1 MPPTDPWLLDP
12 GIAFLN
18 HGSFGAC
25 PEPVLAAQ
33 AGWRER
39 MEREPVQFLGHELE
53 GLLAE
58 ARTEVARF
66 LGADPDDLAFVANAT
81 TGVNTVLRSLRFEPG
96 DELLTTDHEY
106 NATLNALAVAAERDS
121 ARLVIARVP
130 LPVRQPGDVI
140 DAILAAVT
148 PRTRL
153 LLVSHVTS
161 PTGLVFPVAD
171 IVRELSGR
179 GIDTLVDAAHA
190 PGMVPVDIDGLG
202 AAYWTGNAHKWLCA
216 PKGAAVLHVRRDR
229 QAATIRPLVISHGAN
244 DPRTGRSRFRL
255 EFDWTGTADPSAW
268 LTIPAAIR
276 FVGGL
281 MPGGWP
287 EVMAANR
294 SLALAG
300 RDLLC
305 ARLGVAAPA
314 PDSMIGAM
322 AAVPLPLSADRGDA
336 LAEDLYRAL
345 FEDDRIEVPINPWPV
360 PAARPPGAPPTA
372 ILVRISAQ
380 RYNSLDQFERLADA
394 LSRRLPARSP

>member
-18 HGSFGAC
+18 HGSYGAC
-25 PEPVLAAQ
+25 PAPILAAQ

-39 MEREPVQFLGHELE
+39 MEREPVRFLGRELE

-58 ARTEVARF
+58 ARTDVARY

-81 TGVNTVLRSLRFEPG
+81 SGVNTVLRWLRFEPG

-106 NATLNALAVAAERDS
+106 NATLNALAVAAERDG
-121 ARLVIARVP
+121 ATVVIARVS
-130 LPVRQPGDVI
+130 LPVRQPGDVVA
-140 DAILAAVT
+140 AILAAVT

-161 PTGLVFPVAD
+161 PTGLVFPIAE
-171 IVRELSGR
+171 IVGELAAR

-190 PGMVPVDIDGLG
+190 PGMVPVDVDRLG

-229 QAATIRPLVISHGAN
+229 QAAIRPLVISHGAN
-244 DPRTGRSRFRL
+244 DPRPGRSRFRL
-255 EFDWTGTADPSAW
+255 EFDWTGTADPTAW

-287 EVMAANR
+287 DVMAANR
-294 SLALAG
+294 SLALAA
-300 RDLLC
+300 RDLVC
-305 ARLGVAAPA
+305 ARLGVAPPA

-322 AAVPLPLSADRGDA
+322 AAVPLPLAADRGDA
-336 LAEDLYRAL
+336 VAEDLNRAL
-345 FEDDRIEVPINPWPV
+345 FDDDRIEVPITAWPV

-372 ILVRISAQ
+372 ILVRLSAQ
-380 RYNSLDQFERLADA
+380 RYNRLDQFERLADA
-394 LSRRLPARSP
+394 LGRRLLPTR

>member
-33 AGWRER
+33 TAWRER
-39 MEREPVQFLGHELE
+39 MEREPVQFLSRELE
-53 GLLAE
+53 GLLAA

-81 TGVNTVLRSLRFEPG
+81 TGVNTVLGSLRFVPG

-106 NATLNALAVAAERDS
+106 NATLNALAAAAERDG
-121 ARLVIARVP
+121 ARVVIARIP
-130 LPVRQPGDVI
+130 LPVRQPGDVV

-153 LLVSHVTS
+153 LLISHVTS
-161 PTGLVFPVAD
+161 PTGLVLPVAD
-171 IVRELSGR
+171 IVRELAAK

-190 PGMVPVDIDGLG
+190 PGMVPVDIEELG

-229 QAATIRPLVISHGAN
+229 QAAIRPLVISHGSN
-244 DPRTGRSRFRL
+244 DPRTDRSRFRL
-255 EFDWTGTADPSAW
+255 EFDWTGTADPTAW
-268 LTIPAAIR
+268 LAIPAAIR

-281 MPGGWP
+281 MAGGWP

-294 SLALAG
+294 SLALVA

-305 ARLGVAAPA
+305 ARLGAAPPA

-322 AAVPLPLSADRGDA
+322 AAVPLPLAVDRGEA
-336 LAEDLYRAL
+336 LAEDLNRAL
-345 FEDDRIEVPINPWPV
+345 FEDDGIEVPITPWPV
-360 PAARPPGAPPTA
+360 PAARSPGAAPTA
-372 ILVRISAQ
+372 ILVRMSAQ
-380 RYNSLDQFERLADA
+380 RYNRLDQFQRLADA
-394 LSRRLPARSP
+394 LIRRLPALRT